1 MRTTA
6 TSPSVRANGC
16 EVLFS
21 RTRRGNSSRPPI
33 PENLANRLELIRL
46 FVSIAAKNADF
57 DLRHGTRFVINP
69 TLLTK
74 PYRLMFHEAL
84 TSFCGRVEESIITAA
99 QIFANI
105 ENVTRLAR
113 VKKGKQHDGFQGI
126 EIHFG
131 LKRGQ
136 VTFSYE
142 QVDGDTRTIGY
153 PETILI

>member
-33 PENLANRLELIRL
+33 PENLADRLELIRL

-69 TLLTK
+69 TLLTR

-84 TSFCGRVEESIITAA
+84 TSFCGRVEESIINAA
-99 QIFANI
+99 QIFADN

-113 VKKGKQHDGFQGI
+113 EKKDKQHDGFQGI

-136 VTFSYE
+136 VTFKYE
-142 QVDGDTRTIGY
+142 QVDGDTRTIGF